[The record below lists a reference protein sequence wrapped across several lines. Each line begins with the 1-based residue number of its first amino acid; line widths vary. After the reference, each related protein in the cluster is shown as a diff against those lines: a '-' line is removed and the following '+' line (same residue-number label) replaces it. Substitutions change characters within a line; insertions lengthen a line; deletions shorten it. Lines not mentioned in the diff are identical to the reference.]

1 MPGRANLAIYQG
13 DDYSQRVSF
22 VEPDGTPIDV
32 TGLTFT
38 AQLRADY
45 ADVAPVPL
53 AELECVLTDAELGE
67 LVLSLD
73 HALTETLPTEDVLRW
88 DLQATDAAGEVTTY
102 LAGTVKVSAEVTR

>member
-1 MPGRANLAIYQG
+1 MPGRANLAMYQG

-22 VEPDGTPIDV
+22 VEPDGTPIPMP
-32 TGLTFT
+32 GITFT
-38 AQLRADY
+38 AQVRADY
-45 ADVAPVPL
+45 ADAAPLVL
-53 AELECVLTDAELGE
+53 ADLECTFDDELGE

-88 DLQATDAAGEVTTY
+88 DLQATDTAGEVTTY